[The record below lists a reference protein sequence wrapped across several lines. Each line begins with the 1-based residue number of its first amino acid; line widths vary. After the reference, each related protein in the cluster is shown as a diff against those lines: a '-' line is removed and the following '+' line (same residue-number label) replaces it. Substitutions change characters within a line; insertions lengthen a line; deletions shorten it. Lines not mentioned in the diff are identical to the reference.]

1 MVSILMVCTGNIC
14 RSPMA
19 EIVLREQLIRSLGDR
34 AAQVQVRSA
43 GVSSEEYGNPI
54 DPRARRVL
62 AAAGYTDGALST
74 HRARPIA
81 ADELDHTLIL
91 AMTTSHARAIR
102 RFADRSDLAGVSGRV
117 RMFRS
122 FDPQAPQAMEFQD
135 ESLLDVADPW
145 YGNEHDFVQCLAQIE
160 GAMDQL
166 VEFVREQLE
175 APGAPTDQPL
185 AAS

>member
-1 MVSILMVCTGNIC
+1 
-14 RSPMA
+14 MA
-19 EIVLREQLIRSLGDR
+19 EIVLREHLARSLGEA
-34 AAQVQVRSA
+34 AAQVAVRSA

-62 AAAGYTDGALST
+62 AAAGYTDGALAT

-81 ADELDHTLIL
+81 PDELDHTLIL
-91 AMTTSHARAIR
+91 AMTASHARAIR
-102 RFADRSDLAGVSGRV
+102 RFADHHDQVAVTGRV

-145 YGNEHDFVQCLAQIE
+145 YGDEHDFVQCLAQIE
-160 GAMDQL
+160 AAMPQL
-166 VEFVREQLE
+166 VAYVREQV
-175 APGAPTDQPL
+175 AHP
-185 AAS
+185 